1 MTALDFEREQAAL
14 IGRISAG
21 LAHDLNGPVG
31 VILGFTELAA
41 EIVAADDSGN
51 GLQAA
56 ETQKVASYL
65 EMIEQSALRARG
77 LTREIWEFARAT
89 VGTTGDLDL
98 DEQLDFAAR
107 LAAPALRTEGVELP
121 PQEDVEGAPDAPSAI
136 GAGRLVVAD
145 RALLVQGLVGLMM
158 EATAAL
164 PSGGKVEWE
173 ASAASGNCIQVKF
186 TAVDWEGSSPAE
198 WPVPDHSR
206 ECFERTGDS
215 IEDGAGVGRAVVRLP
230 AAGT

>member
-1 MTALDFEREQAAL
+1 MTTLDFEREQAAL

-56 ETQKVASYL
+56 ETRKIAGYL

-77 LTREIWEFARAT
+77 LTREIWEFARAS
-89 VGTTGDLDL
+89 VGTTGDLNL

-107 LAAPALRTEGVELP
+107 LAAPALRAEGVELP
-121 PQEDVEGAPDAPSAI
+121 PQEDVVGAAEPPPAAV
-136 GAGRLVVAD
+136 AGRLVVAD
-145 RALLVQGLVGLMM
+145 RALLIQGLVGLMM
-158 EATAAL
+158 EARAAL

-173 ASAASGNCIQVKF
+173 ASTGPADWFHVKF
-186 TAVDWEGSSPAE
+186 TAVDWQGSSPAE

-206 ECFERTGDS
+206 ECFELTGCGV
-215 IEDGAGVGRAVVRLP
+215 EDGAGAGRAVVRLP
-230 AAGT
+230 AADA